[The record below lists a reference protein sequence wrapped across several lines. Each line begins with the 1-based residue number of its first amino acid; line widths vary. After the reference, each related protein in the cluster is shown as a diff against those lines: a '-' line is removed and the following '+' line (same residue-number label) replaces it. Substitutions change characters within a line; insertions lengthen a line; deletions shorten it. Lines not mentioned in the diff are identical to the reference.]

1 MPFRS
6 VYSKLALMPLAGNDV
21 DYLDRHEHL
30 LQSQSSLWSERK
42 QISEGTNM
50 STLCSQALTA
60 FRSQWPEDE
69 CISSSAKQKQRG
81 QCDDAR
87 DVLMCLS
94 AALFLEIFLMS
105 FLVERH
111 QNRFAYVCCTSHVR
125 RMMKTELPG
134 RKKRRSPQTRFVDV
148 VKEDVQ
154 GVGVC

>member
-1 MPFRS
+1 MSAFLVQPNK
-6 VYSKLALMPLAGNDV
+6 SKA
-21 DYLDRHEHL
+21 
-30 LQSQSSLWSERK
+30 
-42 QISEGTNM
+42 T
-50 STLCSQALTA
+50 
-60 FRSQWPEDE
+60 
-69 CISSSAKQKQRG
+69 RG

-111 QNRFAYVCCTSHVR
+111 QNRFACVCCTSHVR

-134 RKKRRSPQTRFVDV
+134 RKKRRSPQRRFVDV